1 MEFGPKNK
9 FEAGQPIST
18 DEAMNDTPKN
28 AFDTFEQRMQERV
41 ADGTYTQEEA
51 NKILERA
58 QERRDAVEKRAAEE
72 TRNIADME
80 AYNAWSNMTQEDFD
94 ERREAQGLG
103 NEGYESVSI
112 MRSYPRLKG
121 ESPADYGKRLHQIKA
136 AERAVETE
144 YLENHPEKTENNA
157 ISAYR
162 EMVENRVQSGDLKA
176 EEAAA
181 MIERREKQY
190 DEIELK
196 KRAEVENTQTANEFA
211 ERQEQE
217 KMDMAERIRNED
229 PAAIE
234 FLEKHPELKPELVAA
249 VKKLES
255 LEEISKINEEAKRK
269 LDEEVARRN
278 EIFTKS
284 NEILNTMPTANA
296 EARAKLEELNKKAR
310 EGENVSNE
318 EFQAALDE
326 IHRTEN
332 EMKDAEI
339 AKKNAVNGYDAVE
352 AAIREDARK
361 RTEEIQKRMNTR
373 EELINDEREY
383 YNQGVDQENEKYNTA
398 KNANA
403 EARAKLEEL
412 NKKAREGENVSNE
425 EFQAALDEIHRT
437 ENEMKDAEAKKEAYR
452 QDQKEAADT
461 MDEWVDYK
469 TTGKWEDTESEKEA
483 GESDDG
489 QSSSEDG
496 AAKTNG
502 DNGAGEG
509 VESNEPETET
519 DETAETKADENTETS
534 NNLEADGEKEAD
546 DDVEIVMGDDN
557 ETLEV
562 ESGLE
567 TEQQKGLFNKLRNFF
582 GRSERSKQGA
592 KEALG
597 KRGRIAKAI
606 LATALAAVLFNSLGG
621 FFSKRLS
628 VNDQIQNQTKIEQ
641 AADQSKQSL
650 EDVNKQSLN
659 VDLNDSEKKETLSD
673 LINTKAYGQDIEVN
687 INEGKWS
694 GTSSFFDKS
703 KHGAYDLISPVD
715 KFDDLEKM
723 QNHEKAEAIAEG
735 LSQKIDDPTLMTE
748 IAATMG
754 NLKIGE
760 EGRSIQSLEDWNDIL
775 KYAQEDEAFH
785 DDLLKSI
792 KDGEGG
798 WREMMS
804 KYNLNLNHVKKG
816 DVYFSPYAVNMAG
829 EGENPRLMTFGDK
842 EVTADENFDC
852 LDFVDRE
859 TGASILD
866 ANEIGGY
873 KYNYLKA
880 CGIIPENATDAEAQ
894 KIMKKYKVLGYS
906 SKCGQL
912 LLEHVNEDSG
922 DEGTGEEGT
931 GEEDTGSEGTGEEG
945 TGSEGTGDEGTGE
958 EGTGVEVGTGTED
971 EGTGIESTGV
981 EIDTGTEVEGTGI
994 EGTGVESTGDETTG
1008 VVPKTQETVASDDW
1022 DQQSVTDYDQAT
1034 RGETVDTAA
1043 NTGTNIND
1051 EVAGSSSNLAQ
1062 DDFLNGGNQT
1072 TGNSVTDAT
1081 YDGSNTE
1088 GWKGNAPST
1097 EQGTQ
1102 NIQEPA
1108 TQAEVNAINDSNA
1121 NPNSAGPNTA
1131 PRTDQQNAD
1140 IFNDI
1145 LNGN

>member
-18 DEAMNDTPKN
+18 DDAMNDTPKN
-28 AFDTFEQRMQERV
+28 AFDAFEQRMQERV

-51 NKILERA
+51 NKILEKA
-58 QERRDAVEKRAAEE
+58 QERRDAAEKRAAEE
-72 TRNIADME
+72 ARNIADTE

-103 NEGYESVSI
+103 DEGYESVSI

-190 DEIELK
+190 DEIKSK

-217 KMDMAERIRNED
+217 KMNMAERIRNED
-229 PAAIE
+229 PAVIE

-332 EMKDAEI
+332 EMKDAE
-339 AKKNAVNGYDAVE
+339 
-352 AAIREDARK
+352 
-361 RTEEIQKRMNTR
+361 
-373 EELINDEREY
+373 
-383 YNQGVDQENEKYNTA
+383 
-398 KNANA
+398 
-403 EARAKLEEL
+403 
-412 NKKAREGENVSNE
+412 
-425 EFQAALDEIHRT
+425 
-437 ENEMKDAEAKKEAYR
+437 AKKEAYR

-461 MDEWVDYK
+461 MDKWVDYK

-592 KEALG
+592 KEALSR
-597 KRGRIAKAI
+597 RGRIAKAI

-621 FFSKRLS
+621 FFSKRIS
-628 VNDQIQNQTKIEQ
+628 VNDQNQTKIEQ
-641 AADQSKQSL
+641 NADQSKQSL

-659 VDLNDSEKKETLSD
+659 VDLNDSEKKETMSD

-703 KHGAYDLISPVD
+703 KHGAWDLISPVD

-775 KYAQEDEAFH
+775 KYVQEDEAFH
-785 DDLLKSI
+785 DDLLRSI

-829 EGENPRLMTFGDK
+829 EGENPRLVTFVDK

-922 DEGTGEEGT
+922 DEGTGEEG
-931 GEEDTGSEGTGEEG
+931 TGSEGTGEEG

-1034 RGETVDTAA
+1034 RGEAVDTAA
-1043 NTGTNIND
+1043 NTGTNMND

-1088 GWKGNAPST
+1088 GWQGNVPST